1 MEGIEPLADAYDSVD
16 EILAASQEELIA
28 DNGIGDRRA
37 TKILHRHTSKPQD
50 RIRET
55 SGKRTIAAVEDDEGV
70 LRLPEELEDETE

>member
-1 MEGIEPLADAYDSVD
+1 MEGIESLADTYDSVD
-16 EILAASQEELIA
+16 EILAASQEELTA
-28 DNGIGDRRA
+28 DNGIGDRRT
-37 TKILHRHTSKPQD
+37 TKILHRHSSKPQD